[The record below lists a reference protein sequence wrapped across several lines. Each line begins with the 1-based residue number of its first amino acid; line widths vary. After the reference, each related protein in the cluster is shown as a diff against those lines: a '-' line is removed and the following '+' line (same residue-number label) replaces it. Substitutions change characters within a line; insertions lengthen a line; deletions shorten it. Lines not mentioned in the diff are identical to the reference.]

1 MTKII
6 LLCILLVGG
15 GVAALWRKREKWS
28 GHISSFVGQV
38 IREAS
43 PLEGTVDLAETDGLP
58 EPVKRYFHQ
67 ALKDRLPL
75 ISQAYLVQQ
84 GGFRIKPEAARWAK
98 LSARQA
104 FSSKPRA
111 FVWDATIAV
120 APGVSVR
127 VCDVYQNGT
136 GAMKAALFS
145 MVPLVDIEG
154 GREINQGALMRYLAE
169 AVWFP
174 TMLLPSQGVVWE
186 DIGENRAR
194 ATVTDTGN
202 TVSLEFSF
210 NDEGEI
216 VSVYSPARYREV
228 NGAYIPTPW
237 EGRFADYTE
246 VNGYRVPIE
255 AEVAWH
261 LPDGVFSYWRAMIVE
276 IHYRMG

>member
-6 LLCILLVGG
+6 LLCILLAGG
-15 GVAALWRKREKWS
+15 GLAAVWRKHEQWS
-28 GHISSFVGQV
+28 QYVSSLVGQV
-38 IREAS
+38 VQNAS
-43 PLEGTVDLAETDGLP
+43 ALDRTVDLAETNGLP

-67 ALKDRLPL
+67 ALKDGLPL
-75 ISQAYLVQQ
+75 ISQAYLIQK
-84 GGFRIKPEAARWAK
+84 GGFRTRPEMEGWAK

-104 FSSKPRA
+104 FSSDPKA
-111 FVWDATIAV
+111 LVWDAKIAV
-120 APGVSVR
+120 APAVSVR

-145 MVPLVDIEG
+145 MVPLVDVNG
-154 GREINQGALMRYLAE
+154 GEEIDQGALMRYLAE
-169 AVWFP
+169 ALWFP
-174 TMLLPSQGVVWE
+174 TALLPSQGVVWE
-186 DIGENRAR
+186 AIDENRAR
-194 ATVTDTGN
+194 ATMVDAGN
-202 TVSLEFSF
+202 TASLEFSF

-228 NGAYIPTPW
+228 DGAYIPTPW

-261 LPDGVFSYWRAMIVE
+261 LPDGVFHYWRAMIVE
-276 IHYRMG
+276 IHYR